1 MTDLI
6 NKYKEVHERMIDLL
20 TEYYPLHERFLQRQS
35 PQRTLDL
42 RGTLKQLRL
51 TIKELEEVAQ
61 LRMHE
66 RRVEWNEKHGRI
78 PKEKEE

>member
-1 MTDLI
+1 MSDLI

-20 TEYYPLHERFLQRQS
+20 LEYYPLHESFLQRQS

-42 RGTLKQLRL
+42 RKTLKNLRL

-61 LRMHE
+61 LRMKE
-66 RRVEWNEKHGRI
+66 RSKEWMATNRL
-78 PKEKEE
+78 PKDKKE